1 MTGLRRFLAVHR
13 GGRVNASGARET
25 MAPAAIHELVAI
37 KSTPV
42 LSGKEIRVE
51 FSDSRA
57 AIFSAHRLLT
67 LVISFSDQR

>member
-1 MTGLRRFLAVHR
+1 
-13 GGRVNASGARET
+13 